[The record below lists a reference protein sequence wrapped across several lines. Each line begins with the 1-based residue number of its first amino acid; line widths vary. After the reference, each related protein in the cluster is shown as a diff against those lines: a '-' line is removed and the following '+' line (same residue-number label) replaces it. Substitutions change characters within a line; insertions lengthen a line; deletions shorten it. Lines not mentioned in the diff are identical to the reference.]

1 VFPDFSGRPEIV
13 IPNNKT
19 RWLIDKPDHIS
30 SVGAAHYDQLQGDY
44 AFTDPYIIQT
54 LYHEHVVHKNLARRL
69 HTIIPGVWEEL
80 QLRFDNTWGF
90 DTTEWKDICVFEN
103 MMRTIA
109 QASNRMFVGVPLCR
123 DEDYLTNMSSFAQD
137 VVTCVIAMPFI
148 PKILAPLFGPL
159 FSIPN
164 RIHYKRV
171 SRYTLPLIK
180 QRLADIAEKD
190 SNPDFKWEEPDDYI
204 TWHIR
209 LAQSEG
215 RTKELEPEMIS
226 KFLMPLSFAA
236 IHTTTFTI
244 TNTLFDILG
253 SDPSRGFLSG
263 LREEAAR
270 VFAESDN
277 VWTKAGLSRLV
288 RADSAIR
295 ESMRVSNFLTRG
307 VMRKVVAK
315 EGLKNEEEGWTAPY
329 GSYIS
334 VDVDSV
340 HHDPAIYPNPYDYDA
355 FRFSRPRE
363 EYEAKHPED
372 KNSVEG
378 LRLKNTGMISTG
390 DAFLPFGHGR
400 HAWYGGRENPEIGLF
415 ANI

>member
-1 VFPDFSGRPEIV
+1 M
-13 IPNNKT
+13 K
-19 RWLIDKPDHIS
+19 
-30 SVGAAHYDQLQGDY
+30 
-44 AFTDPYIIQT
+44 T

-80 QLRFDNTWGF
+80 QLRFDETWGF
-90 DTTEWKDICVFEN
+90 DTTDWKDVCVFEN

-123 DEDYLTNMSSFAQD
+123 SEDYLANMSSFAQD
-137 VVTCVIAMPFI
+137 VIGIVIAMPFI
-148 PKILAPLFGPL
+148 PRFLAPLFGPL

-164 RIHYKRV
+164 RLHYKRV
-171 SRYTLPLIK
+171 SKYTVPLIE

-190 SNPDFKWEEPDDYI
+190 SNPDANWEEPDDYI

-215 RTKELEPEMIS
+215 RTKELDPEMIA

-253 SDPSRGFLSG
+253 SDASRGFLSG
-263 LREEAAR
+263 LREEAAS

-277 VWTKAGLSRLV
+277 VWTKAALSRLV

-307 VMRKVVAK
+307 VMRKVIAN

-400 HAWYGGRENPEIGLF
+400 HAWYVDSNKFDQI
-415 ANI
+415 AADID